1 MQPSDGHVL
10 LLEAKVSVLQSEL
23 VRLKTENKNLLLTKQ
38 QVQVAEQ
45 ERDAARKQLLE
56 LGPPLKAGPWGT
68 VKSLRTN
75 QAVLPDESV
84 NPDLAKLL
92 QDVAINKELIV
103 GISNNNV
110 RSMLQVYY
118 HVFPTCPHNWLCLL
132 LDA

>member
-1 MQPSDGHVL
+1 VQPSDGHVL
-10 LLEAKVSVLQSEL
+10 RLEAKVSVLQSEL
-23 VRLKTENKNLLLTKQ
+23 VKLKTENKNLLLIKQ

-56 LGPPLKAGPWGT
+56 LGPPPKAGPWGT

-84 NPDLAKLL
+84 NPDLANLL

-118 HVFPTCPHNWLCLL
+118 QVFSTWPHNWLCLL